1 VVKGVSYSYELV
13 CSDVSGDLYDIVTK
27 KINPALAELFNKYHP
42 HRDHTDGIHR
52 AVLIAYN
59 EEDGA
64 RVEFTYNGYNAT
76 LEEVMVDNLF
86 QYRDLLV
93 ENKLSFNAFRQI
105 VAHIAFTA
113 YTRSSSLYRDL
124 EDLLTILNCKM
135 KIRYGALQPSLSKE
149 QASKLTPS
157 DTPSVLSFEPREA
170 VSLRLVLRDEALPL
184 SEKIKVLYELP
195 GDSASAPVELTLI
208 TDKNGEIVLPVRMFS
223 KVKITLPHPVRSA
236 KAVELPR
243 GEEVKVTKIRG
254 NQLEVIV
261 GRNNVK
267 LDVDVDRGKSL
278 LYILIGATA
287 VLAILLIL
295 LLI

>member
-1 VVKGVSYSYELV
+1 VSYSYELV
-13 CSDVSGDLYDIVTK
+13 CSDVSSDLYDIVAK

-52 AVLIAYN
+52 AVLVAYN

-64 RVEFTYNGYNAT
+64 RVEFTYNGYNVT
-76 LEEVMVDNLF
+76 PEEVIVDRLF

-93 ENKLSFNAFRQI
+93 ENKLSFNVFRQM
-105 VAHIAFTA
+105 VAHVAFIA
-113 YTRSSSLYRDL
+113 YTRSLPLYRDL
-124 EDLLTILNCKM
+124 DDLLTILNCKM
-135 KIRYGALQPSLSKE
+135 KIKYEIPQTSLPKE

-157 DTPSVLSFEPREA
+157 DTPSALSFESREA
-170 VSLRLVLRDEALPL
+170 VSLRLVLHNKASPL

-195 GDSASAPVELTLI
+195 GDPTSVPVEFTLI

-223 KVKITLPHPVRSA
+223 RVKITLPHPIRRV

-243 GEEVKVTKIRG
+243 GEEIKVTKVRN

-261 GRNNVK
+261 GRNNIK
-267 LDVDVDRGKSL
+267 LDVDVNVDRGKSL

-287 VLAILLIL
+287 VLAILLLL